1 MSAATVAQKPA
12 DEPQQLGSI
21 DQSRTAAYLQDS
33 LTPGTFRIGPQ
44 AVPVGD
50 PPCVQD
56 PLTSGA
62 ATGLA

>member
-33 LTPGTFRIGPQ
+33 LTPGTFRIGPK
-44 AVPVGD
+44 
-50 PPCVQD
+50 PCR
-56 PLTSGA
+56 SA
-62 ATGLA
+62 IRHAFRIH